1 MRVNKVFY
9 VVLSG
14 FDSCKSKLHKPKMP
28 QTAYLLGVQEKCPTN
43 LFLDMLQR
51 NTQRL
56 SNNYIGSLH
65 FNCTFSYTAGSHA
78 KLNHTAW
85 PLLT

>member
-1 MRVNKVFY
+1 MSLEVPTALFILSLLGKRREVMRVNKVFY

-28 QTAYLLGVQEKCPTN
+28 QTAYLLGVQEKFPTN
-43 LFLDMLQR
+43 LFLDILQR

-56 SNNYIGSLH
+56 SNNYI
-65 FNCTFSYTAGSHA
+65 
-78 KLNHTAW
+78 
-85 PLLT
+85 